1 MPPTVDRVPISQ
13 LKKTAPPTTSVL
25 SRIRPVSEQR
35 TAIKINLYGRG
46 KTGKTRLACTFPKPM
61 LLIGT
66 EDGTKSV
73 STVADL
79 DYIRIT
85 SSAELIE
92 VVEMVRTSKYQ
103 SVGLDT
109 AGGFQDIIT
118 KEVLNLAEI
127 PVQRSWGMAQQQD
140 WGIIGMQFKERMSK
154 LLNLADEFGKN
165 VVIIAHERNFKEE
178 GDRGDVMAP
187 LVGAALTPTAASWLN
202 AACDYVTHC
211 YIREQMVV
219 NERKVGGQIVKSD
232 PEPTGKKEFCLR
244 VGPHPIYLTGFRCPP
259 GTELPDAIV
268 DPTYEKIYK
277 LIKGTK

>member
-1 MPPTVDRVPISQ
+1 MPPTVDRVQVTQ
-13 LKKTAPPTTSVL
+13 LKKTAIPATSVL

-35 TAIKINLYGRG
+35 TAIKLCAYGRG

-73 STVADL
+73 STVPEL
-79 DYIRIT
+79 DYVRIT
-85 SSAELIE
+85 TSAELLE
-92 VVEMVRTSKYQ
+92 VVEMVRGSKYL
-103 SVGLDT
+103 SVSLDT

-140 WGIIGMQFKERMSK
+140 WGVIGMQFKERMSK
-154 LLNLADEFGKN
+154 LLDLADTYGKN
-165 VVIIAHERNFKEE
+165 VAVIAHERNFKEE
-178 GDRGDVMAP
+178 GDRGDTMTP

-211 YIREQMVV
+211 YIREQVAV
-219 NERKVGGQIVKSD
+219 TERKVGGQMVKSD

-268 DPTYEKIYK
+268 DPNFEKIYK
-277 LIKGTK
+277 LIKGIK